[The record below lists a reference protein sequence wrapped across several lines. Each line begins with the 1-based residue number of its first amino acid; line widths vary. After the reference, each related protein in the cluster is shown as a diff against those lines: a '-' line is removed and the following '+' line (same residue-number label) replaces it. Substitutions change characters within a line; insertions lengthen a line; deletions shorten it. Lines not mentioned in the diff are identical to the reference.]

1 MSVQVP
7 TRYRNFNAISN
18 DVEYE
23 SPQKYYPGQP
33 LGKNFDYKPYKP
45 QVYYPANWSNQQYN
59 QQNDLYNSVD
69 SNNQYNAVPTQQQP
83 QQEVRQLIV
92 VYQG

>member
-23 SPQKYYPGQP
+23 PPQKYYPGQP

-59 QQNDLYNSVD
+59 QQNSVD

>member
-23 SPQKYYPGQP
+23 PPLKYYPGQP

-45 QVYYPANWSNQQYN
+45 QVYWSNQQYNQYN

>member
-1 MSVQVP
+1 M
-7 TRYRNFNAISN
+7 
-18 DVEYE
+18 EYE
-23 SPQKYYPGQP
+23 APQKYYPGQP

-45 QVYYPANWSNQQYN
+45 QAYYPTNWSNQQYN
-59 QQNDLYNSVD
+59 QPANQYIQQNDLYNSVD
-69 SNNQYNAVPTQQQP
+69 SNNQYVQQNNNQYNALPTQHQP